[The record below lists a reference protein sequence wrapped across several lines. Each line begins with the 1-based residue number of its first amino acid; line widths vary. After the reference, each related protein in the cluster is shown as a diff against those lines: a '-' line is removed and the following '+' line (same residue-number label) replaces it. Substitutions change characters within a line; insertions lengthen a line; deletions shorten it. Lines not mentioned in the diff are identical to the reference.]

1 MNTKKLVKW
10 IELLIFSILLA
21 FLIPLIFE
29 WVQTGSLEISSNEI
43 QNALFLGIMVPVI
56 MLLSKNIK
64 NDYFFVFI
72 ALVLIFVIL
81 FFTRLAI
88 HV

>member
-72 ALVLIFVIL
+72 ALVLISVIL